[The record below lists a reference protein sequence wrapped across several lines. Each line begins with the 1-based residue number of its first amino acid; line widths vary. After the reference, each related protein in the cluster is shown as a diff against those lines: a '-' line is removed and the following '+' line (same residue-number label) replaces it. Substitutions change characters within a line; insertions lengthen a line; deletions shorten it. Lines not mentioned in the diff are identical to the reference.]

1 MAVLGIL
8 ACKTCMEYTCLGK
21 WLRHEDHTGFGF
33 WSGQTTYEEL
43 GLKTLNFLAKHTN
56 HEVVMQSTGKFD
68 EWADAYD
75 IPNELRPVEDV
86 LSTTWPQDEVEK

>member
-21 WLRHEDHTGFGF
+21 WLRREDAFGF
-33 WSGQTTYEEL
+33 WRGGTSYEEL

-56 HEVVMQSTGKFD
+56 HDVVMQTTGIFD
-68 EWADAYD
+68 EWADNFN
-75 IPNELRPVEDV
+75 IPDELRPVEEE
-86 LSTTWPQDEVEK
+86 LSITWPQDEVQR